1 MIAIDSNS
9 TTVDHATSYD
19 VTFALDRNTSG
30 VKPGMTASVE
40 PAQGHDRAL
49 QLEQRLRTQLAA
61 AQDVAFHGH
70 TGVVGIA
77 TRYLGIPYVWGGAS
91 PAAGFDCSGLV
102 LFVYAQVGV
111 SLPHYA
117 AAQYNYGVPVS
128 RDQLEPGD
136 LVFFDGLSHNGIY
149 IGNDEFIQAPRT
161 GDVVKI
167 SSLDE
172 PRYATAY
179 AGARR
184 LESEQR
190 SLASSAT
197 GTAAGRVASVGFLGK
212 AR

>member
-1 MIAIDSNS
+1 VFSAARPSPNAGSGFIVLTDLDSLQPEIGFNHQRR
-9 TTVDHATSYD
+9 DW
-19 VTFALDRNTSG
+19 
-30 VKPGMTASVE
+30 
-40 PAQGHDRAL
+40 AL

-61 AQDVAFHGH
+61 AQEAAVQGH

-77 TRYLGIPYVWGGAS
+77 TRYLGVPYVWGGAS
-91 PAAGFDCSGLV
+91 PTAGFDCSGLV

-136 LVFFDGLSHNGIY
+136 LVFFDGLRHVGIY

-161 GDVVKI
+161 GELVQI
-167 SSLDE
+167 SSLDD
-172 PRYATAY
+172 PWSVTAY

-184 LESEQR
+184 LESGQR
-190 SLASSAT
+190 SLASSRS
-197 GTAAGRVASVGFLGK
+197 GTAVGRVALSGFLGK